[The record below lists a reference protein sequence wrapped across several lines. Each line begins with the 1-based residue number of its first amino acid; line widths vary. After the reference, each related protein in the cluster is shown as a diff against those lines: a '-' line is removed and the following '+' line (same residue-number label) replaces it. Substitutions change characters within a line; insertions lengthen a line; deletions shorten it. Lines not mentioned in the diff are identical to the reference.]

1 MAVANVT
8 NVANVKDVIKFE
20 GISVHYIKGREE
32 EGTSYLGA
40 CPNFTA
46 YWELDPKAGIK
57 GFPFFESQG
66 PNPN

>member
-46 YWELDPKAGIK
+46 YW
-57 GFPFFESQG
+57 
-66 PNPN
+66 